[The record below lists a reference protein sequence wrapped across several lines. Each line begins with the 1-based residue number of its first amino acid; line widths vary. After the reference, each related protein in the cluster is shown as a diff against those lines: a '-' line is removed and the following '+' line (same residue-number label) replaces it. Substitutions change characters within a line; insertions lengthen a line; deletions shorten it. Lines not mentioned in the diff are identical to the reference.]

1 MEQTSQIAVFG
12 KPFFPKTL
20 ISNNELLKTNTY
32 SFPKILLLLILNISL
47 ISAPFFMSRYS
58 TKPEDVYG
66 YMPGLEEALIALYE
80 QELPCTIT
88 EKTMDCLSIAD
99 TTGTYGEYQV
109 YFLPEDL
116 SAISIETSSIVFTT
130 TRISMVYKTE
140 NEADDYVLEG
150 DYRFLDGMDFSN
162 INRLDLDMENLS
174 ETEFYQKINDTLV
187 QSVLNS
193 TLSGDLLLIYL
204 AQFVQTILYAFMM
217 SVLLLA
223 ANFRRSVKRIRYS
236 SSLKYVVVAITGPA
250 LLACLVGL
258 VNTTIATIIWSAVY
272 AIRMIVF
279 YSKINKIKDTL

>member
-1 MEQTSQIAVFG
+1 
-12 KPFFPKTL
+12 
-20 ISNNELLKTNTY
+20 
-32 SFPKILLLLILNISL
+32 
-47 ISAPFFMSRYS
+47 MSRYS

-99 TTGTYGEYQV
+99 TIGTYGEYQV